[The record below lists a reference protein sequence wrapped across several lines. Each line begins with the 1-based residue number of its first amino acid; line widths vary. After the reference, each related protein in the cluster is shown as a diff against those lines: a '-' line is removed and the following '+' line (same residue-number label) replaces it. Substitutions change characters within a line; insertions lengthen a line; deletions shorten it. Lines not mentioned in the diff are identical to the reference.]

1 MIADI
6 PVELA
11 ELILQLLAKDPDD
24 RCQTAQEVS
33 ERLQPLSAS

>member
-6 PVELA
+6 PLELA

-24 RCQTAQEVS
+24 RCQTAREVS